1 MTQVTQKLVRM
12 TMKARSN
19 ECRKR
24 KKEIDG
30 KMIHFEMS
38 KNLPYRGFIA
48 CSKTK
53 QKQKEKVL

>member
-24 KKEIDG
+24 KKKIDG

-38 KNLPYRGFIA
+38 KNLPY
-48 CSKTK
+48 
-53 QKQKEKVL
+53 